1 MEELQEMLIS
11 MLAIVLAFSIAV
23 WGIGVIFTS
32 GFAIKAIILMFT
44 VGIGFMTHEM
54 GHKYAAEKFG
64 SPTRFVMW
72 PQGIIFMLL
81 LAPLGF
87 VFAAP
92 GAVYIFKR
100 MGRRENG
107 IISLAGPLMNMLLFV
122 IFAGVIFLSSIFNFG
137 LSSTVYRIC
146 ALGMWINAMLATFNL
161 LPIFILDGA
170 KIMAWDFKIWLAAF
184 VIALMMLFSFSSI
197 ATIGF

>member
-32 GFAIKAIILMFT
+32 GFAINAIILMFT

-122 IFAGVIFLSSIFNFG
+122 IFAAIIFLSSIFHFS
-137 LSSTVYRIC
+137 LSSTVYMIC

-170 KIMAWDFKIWLAAF
+170 KVMAWDFKIWLAAF

>member
-92 GAVYIFKR
+92 GAVYIYKK

-137 LSSTVYRIC
+137 LSSTVYMIC

-170 KIMAWDFKIWLAAF
+170 KVMAWDFKIWLAAF

>member
-11 MLAIVLAFSIAV
+11 MLAIVFAFSIAV

-32 GFAIKAIILMFT
+32 GFAIKLLILMFT

-122 IFAGVIFLSSIFNFG
+122 IFAGVIFLSSIFHFS
-137 LSSTVYRIC
+137 LSSTVYMIC

-170 KIMAWDFKIWLAAF
+170 KVMAWDFKIWLAAF

>member
-122 IFAGVIFLSSIFNFG
+122 IFAGVIFLSSIFHFS
-137 LSSTVYRIC
+137 LSSTVYMIC

-170 KIMAWDFKIWLAAF
+170 KVMAWDFKIWLAAF